1 MVAAERSVVATEMS
15 VAAAEIS
22 RESKDGR
29 EGDAERRERRRKV
42 EAQKGEREEGGLLAV
57 VI

>member
-15 VAAAEIS
+15 VVVAEIS

-29 EGDAERRERRRKV
+29 EGDAERREWRRKV
-42 EAQKGEREEGGLLAV
+42 EA
-57 VI
+57 